1 MIDIVATVECAGG
14 VVFHPVF
21 TVRKDHKWYDAIRQ
35 TKSIY
40 GRYAYLCGYRIR

>member
-21 TVRKDHKWYDAIRQ
+21 TVRYAGIE
-35 TKSIY
+35 S
-40 GRYAYLCGYRIR
+40 GRPQACLFFFHTRSGTVTPPCT

>member
-21 TVRKDHKWYDAIRQ
+21 TVR
-35 TKSIY
+35 
-40 GRYAYLCGYRIR
+40 YAYLCGYRIR